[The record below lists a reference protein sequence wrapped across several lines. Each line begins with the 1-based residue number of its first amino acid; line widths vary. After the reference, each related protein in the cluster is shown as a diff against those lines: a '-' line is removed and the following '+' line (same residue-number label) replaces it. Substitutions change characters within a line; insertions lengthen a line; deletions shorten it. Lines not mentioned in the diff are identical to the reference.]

1 MSAQQDPDKIPL
13 FVVPCAAGFLV
24 LGTLIGIFVA
34 GLLKFDLVPFLF
46 RFAPLF
52 AWACTFVLALYLGRR
67 PPKEQPSAPEGA
79 GAGFMWSD
87 H

>member
-1 MSAQQDPDKIPL
+1 MSEQQDKIPF

-24 LGTLIGIFVA
+24 LGALIGIFVA
-34 GLLKFDLVPFLF
+34 GLFQFDVVPFLF

-67 PPKEQPSAPEGA
+67 PLKEAAPGP
-79 GAGFMWSD
+79 GKTSGGFVWSD
-87 H
+87 RSS

>member
-1 MSAQQDPDKIPL
+1 MSEQQDKIPF

-24 LGTLIGIFVA
+24 LGALIGIFVA
-34 GLLKFDLVPFLF
+34 GLLQFDVVPFLF

-52 AWACTFVLALYLGRR
+52 AWGGTFVLALYLGRR
-67 PPKEQPSAPEGA
+67 PLKEPPPVPKGA
-79 GAGFMWSD
+79 GGGFMWYD